1 MNIQKNQR
9 RILYFFVALTAISIV
24 YYYQFFGAGPDY
36 YGDVSVTEAKSL
48 IEEKPNL
55 VILDV
60 RTVSEYVEGHIE
72 GAINIPVQELE
83 DKIDEISKNDEFLVY
98 CRTGNRSSQ
107 AVSILESSGFTKIFH
122 MDEGITG
129 WKNAGYPIIQ

>member
-1 MNIQKNQR
+1 V
-9 RILYFFVALTAISIV
+9 FSVV
-24 YYYQFFGAGPDY
+24 YYYQFLRTEPVH
-36 YGDVSVTEAKSL
+36 YGDVSVTEANSL
-48 IEEKPNL
+48 IKDKPNL

-60 RTVSEYVEGHIE
+60 RTVSEYEEGHIE

-83 DKIDEISKNDEFLVY
+83 DRIEEISKKDKLLVY

-107 AVSILESSGFTKIFH
+107 AINILESSGFTKIFH
-122 MDEGITG
+122 MYNGITG